1 MQREIEKNINLLKSR
16 IEQVS
21 QNSEKSISEV
31 GIIAV
36 SKKKS
41 LEHIKIAFNLGL
53 KDFGENYAQELQKKS
68 EELQNL
74 KIIWHFIGP
83 IQSNKIKTIARHA
96 NWIHSLDR
104 NSIVDKLNRE
114 CKSLDKVINGCIQVN
129 ISEESSKS
137 GIDSSELM
145 SFANH
150 VDSME
155 NINLK
160 GIMVLPK
167 ITGDSKEEMRKSKEL
182 HEELMSV
189 YPNAN
194 YLSMG
199 TTSDFESAIQFGSNL
214 IRVGEL
220 IFGKRL

>member
-21 QNSEKSISEV
+21 QNSEKSISEI

-41 LEHIKIAFNLGL
+41 LEHIKIALNLGL

-104 NSIVDKLNRE
+104 NSIVNKLNRE

>member
-16 IEQVS
+16 IEQAS
-21 QNSEKSISEV
+21 QNSKKNISKI

-83 IQSNKIKTIARHA
+83 IQSNKIKTIARYA

-129 ISEESSKS
+129 ISGESSKS

-167 ITGDSKEEMRKSKEL
+167 ITGDSKEEMRRSKEL

>member
-16 IEQVS
+16 IEQAS
-21 QNSEKSISEV
+21 QNSEKSISKI

-104 NSIVDKLNRE
+104 NSIVNKLNRE

>member
-21 QNSEKSISEV
+21 QNSEKSIREI

-68 EELQNL
+68 EELQKL

-167 ITGDSKEEMRKSKEL
+167 IIGDSKEEMRKSKEL

>member
-21 QNSEKSISEV
+21 QKSEKSISEI

-68 EELQNL
+68 EELQKL

>member
-16 IEQVS
+16 VEQAS
-21 QNSEKSISEV
+21 QSSETSINEID
-31 GIIAV
+31 IIAV

-41 LEHIKIAFNLGL
+41 LEHIKVAFNLGI
-53 KDFGENYAQELQKKS
+53 KNFGENYAQELQKKS
-68 EELQNL
+68 EELKNSE
-74 KIIWHFIGP
+74 IVWHFIGP
-83 IQSNKIKTIARHA
+83 IQSNKIKTIAKHA
-96 NWIHSLDR
+96 DWVHSLDR
-104 NSIVDKLNRE
+104 ISVVNKLNKQCE
-114 CKSLDKVINGCIQVN
+114 SLKKVLNGCIQVN

-145 SFANH
+145 SFANY

-167 ITGDSKEEMRKSKEL
+167 ITGDSKEEMKKSKEL
-182 HEELMSV
+182 HKKLMSA
-189 YPNAN
+189 YPKAN

-199 TTSDFESAIQFGSNL
+199 TTSDFETAIQFGSNL

>member
-36 SKKKS
+36 STKKS

>member
-16 IEQVS
+16 IEQAS
-21 QNSEKSISEV
+21 QNSEKNINKIS
-31 GIIAV
+31 IIAV
-36 SKKKS
+36 SKRKS
-41 LEHIKIAFNLGL
+41 LEHIKIAFDLGL

-104 NSIVDKLNRE
+104 NSIVDKLDRE
-114 CKSLDKVINGCIQVN
+114 CKLLDKVINGCIQVN

-167 ITGDSKEEMRKSKEL
+167 ITGDSKEEMRRSKEL

>member
-16 IEQVS
+16 IEQAS
-21 QNSEKSISEV
+21 QNSEKSISKI

-167 ITGDSKEEMRKSKEL
+167 IIGDSKEEMRKSKEL

>member
-21 QNSEKSISEV
+21 QNSEKSISEI

-114 CKSLDKVINGCIQVN
+114 CKSLNKVINGCIQVN

>member
-16 IEQVS
+16 IEQAS
-21 QNSEKSISEV
+21 QNSEKNINKI

-36 SKKKS
+36 SKRKS
-41 LEHIKIAFNLGL
+41 LEHIKIAFDLGL

-104 NSIVDKLNRE
+104 NSIVNKLNRE

-167 ITGDSKEEMRKSKEL
+167 ITGDSKEEMRRSKEL

>member
-16 IEQVS
+16 IEQAS
-21 QNSEKSISEV
+21 QNSKKNISKI

-104 NSIVDKLNRE
+104 NSIVNKLNRE

-167 ITGDSKEEMRKSKEL
+167 ITGDSKE
-182 HEELMSV
+182 
-189 YPNAN
+189 
-194 YLSMG
+194 
-199 TTSDFESAIQFGSNL
+199 
-214 IRVGEL
+214 
-220 IFGKRL
+220 

>member
-16 IEQVS
+16 IEQAS
-21 QNSEKSISEV
+21 QNSEKSISKI

-68 EELQNL
+68 EELQKL

>member
-16 IEQVS
+16 VEQAS
-21 QNSEKSISEV
+21 QSSETSINEID
-31 GIIAV
+31 IIAV

-41 LEHIKIAFNLGL
+41 LEHIKVAFNLGI
-53 KDFGENYAQELQKKS
+53 KNFGENYAQELQKKS
-68 EELQNL
+68 EELKNSE
-74 KIIWHFIGP
+74 IVWHFIGP
-83 IQSNKIKTIARHA
+83 IQSNKIKTLAKHA
-96 NWIHSLDR
+96 DWVHSLDR
-104 NSIVDKLNRE
+104 ISVVDKFNKQCE
-114 CKSLDKVINGCIQVN
+114 SLKKVLNGCIQVN

-145 SFANH
+145 SFANY

-167 ITGDSKEEMRKSKEL
+167 ITGDSKEEMKKSKEL
-182 HEELMSV
+182 HKKLMSAF
-189 YPNAN
+189 PKAN

-199 TTSDFESAIQFGSNL
+199 TTSDFETAIQFGSNL

>member
-16 IEQVS
+16 IEQAS
-21 QNSEKSISEV
+21 QNSKKNISKI

-104 NSIVDKLNRE
+104 NSIVEKLNRE
-114 CKSLDKVINGCIQVN
+114 CESLDKVINGCIQVN
-129 ISEESSKS
+129 ISGESSKS

-167 ITGDSKEEMRKSKEL
+167 ITGDSKEEMRRSKEL
-182 HEELMSV
+182 HEELLSV

-220 IFGKRL
+220 IFGRRL

>member
-1 MQREIEKNINLLKSR
+1 MQREIEKNINLLKYR
-16 IEQVS
+16 IDQAS
-21 QNSEKSISEV
+21 QSSEMSMNEI

-68 EELQNL
+68 EELQKL

-104 NSIVDKLNRE
+104 NSIVEKLNRE
-114 CKSLDKVINGCIQVN
+114 CESLDKVINGCIQVN

-167 ITGDSKEEMRKSKEL
+167 ITGDSKEEMRRSKEL

-189 YPNAN
+189 YPDAN

-199 TTSDFESAIQFGSNL
+199 TTSDFESAIRFGSNL

>member
-21 QNSEKSISEV
+21 QNSEKSISEI

-150 VDSME
+150 VDSMQ

>member
-21 QNSEKSISEV
+21 QNSEKNINKI

-104 NSIVDKLNRE
+104 NSIVNKLNRE

-167 ITGDSKEEMRKSKEL
+167 ITGDSKEEMRRSKEL

>member
-16 IEQVS
+16 IEQAS
-21 QNSEKSISEV
+21 QNSKKNISKI

-36 SKKKS
+36 SKRKS
-41 LEHIKIAFNLGL
+41 LEHIKIAFDLGL

-104 NSIVDKLNRE
+104 NSIVDKLDRE
-114 CKSLDKVINGCIQVN
+114 CKLLDKVINGCIQVN

-167 ITGDSKEEMRKSKEL
+167 ITGDSKEEMRRSKEL

>member
-16 IEQVS
+16 IEQIS
-21 QNSEKSISEV
+21 QNSEKSISEI

-104 NSIVDKLNRE
+104 NSIVNKLNRE

-167 ITGDSKEEMRKSKEL
+167 ITGDSKEEMRRSKEL

>member
-21 QNSEKSISEV
+21 QNSEKSISEI

-53 KDFGENYAQELQKKS
+53 RDFGENYAQELQKKS
-68 EELQNL
+68 EELQKF

-129 ISEESSKS
+129 ISGESSKS

-167 ITGDSKEEMRKSKEL
+167 ITGDSKEEMRRSKEL

>member
-21 QNSEKSISEV
+21 QNSEKSISEI

-194 YLSMG
+194 YLSTG

>member
-16 IEQVS
+16 IEQAS
-21 QNSEKSISEV
+21 QNSEKSISKI

-160 GIMVLPK
+160 GIMVLPN
-167 ITGDSKEEMRKSKEL
+167 ITGDSKEEMRRSKEL

>member
-1 MQREIEKNINLLKSR
+1 MQREIEKNINLLKYR
-16 IEQVS
+16 IDQAS
-21 QNSEKSISEV
+21 QSSEMSMNEI

-53 KDFGENYAQELQKKS
+53 RDFGENYAQELQKKS
-68 EELQNL
+68 EELQKF

-104 NSIVDKLNRE
+104 NSIVEKLNRE
-114 CKSLDKVINGCIQVN
+114 CESLDKVINGCIQVN
-129 ISEESSKS
+129 ISGESSKS

-167 ITGDSKEEMRKSKEL
+167 ITGDSKEEMRRSKEL

>member
-21 QNSEKSISEV
+21 QNSEKSISEI

-104 NSIVDKLNRE
+104 NSILEKLNRE

-167 ITGDSKEEMRKSKEL
+167 ITGDSKEEMRRSKEL

>member
-16 IEQVS
+16 IEQAS
-21 QNSEKSISEV
+21 QNSEKNINKI

-36 SKKKS
+36 SKRKS
-41 LEHIKIAFNLGL
+41 LEHIKIAFDLGL

-83 IQSNKIKTIARHA
+83 IQSNKIKTIAHA

-104 NSIVDKLNRE
+104 NSIVDKLDRE
-114 CKSLDKVINGCIQVN
+114 CKLLDKVINGCIQVN

-167 ITGDSKEEMRKSKEL
+167 ITGDSKEEMRRSKEL

>member
-16 IEQVS
+16 IEQAS
-21 QNSEKSISEV
+21 QSSEMSISEI

-68 EELQNL
+68 EELQNF

-104 NSIVDKLNRE
+104 NSIVEKLNRE
-114 CKSLDKVINGCIQVN
+114 CESLDKVINGCIQVN
-129 ISEESSKS
+129 ISGESSKS

-167 ITGDSKEEMRKSKEL
+167 ITGDSKEEMRRSKEL

>member
-21 QNSEKSISEV
+21 QNSEKSISEI

-68 EELQNL
+68 EELQKLN
-74 KIIWHFIGP
+74 IIWHFIGP

-104 NSIVDKLNRE
+104 NSIVNKLNRE

-167 ITGDSKEEMRKSKEL
+167 ITGDSKEEMRRSKEL
-182 HEELMSV
+182 HEELLSI

>member
-16 IEQVS
+16 IEQAT
-21 QNSEKSISEV
+21 QNSEKNINKI

-36 SKKKS
+36 SKRKS
-41 LEHIKIAFNLGL
+41 LEHIKIAFDLGL
-53 KDFGENYAQELQKKS
+53 EDFGENYAQELQKKS

-104 NSIVDKLNRE
+104 NSIVDKLDRE
-114 CKSLDKVINGCIQVN
+114 CKLLDKVINGCIQVN

-167 ITGDSKEEMRKSKEL
+167 ITGDSKEEMRRSKEL

>member
-21 QNSEKSISEV
+21 QNSEKSIREI

>member
-16 IEQVS
+16 IEQAS
-21 QNSEKSISEV
+21 QNSKKNISKI

-68 EELQNL
+68 EELQNF

-104 NSIVDKLNRE
+104 NSIVEKLNRE
-114 CKSLDKVINGCIQVN
+114 CESLDKVINGCIQVN
-129 ISEESSKS
+129 ISGESSKS

-167 ITGDSKEEMRKSKEL
+167 ITGDSKEEMRRSKEL
-182 HEELMSV
+182 HEELLSV

>member
-21 QNSEKSISEV
+21 QNSEKSISEI

-104 NSIVDKLNRE
+104 NSIVNKLNRE

>member
-1 MQREIEKNINLLKSR
+1 MQRELIENIININAK
-16 IEQVS
+16 IEDVCS
-21 QNSEKSISEV
+21 SINKDKDEITLV
-31 GIIAV
+31 AV
-36 SKKKS
+36 SKRKS
-41 LEHIKIAFNLGL
+41 SELIEIALDNMINN
-53 KDFGENYAQELQKKS
+53 FGENYAQELHEKAIAIKS
-68 EELQNL
+68 SN
-74 KIIWHFIGP
+74 IVWHFIGP
-83 IQSNKIKTIARHA
+83 MQSNKVKIIARHA
-96 NWIHSLDR
+96 HWIHTIDR
-104 NSIVDKLNRE
+104 EKIIKRLNSECKKLN
-114 CKSLDKVINGCIQVN
+114 KIINACIQIN
-129 ISEESSKS
+129 ISSEDSKS
-137 GIDSSELM
+137 GCKPEEL
-145 SFANH
+145 FELAKLIE
-150 VDSME
+150 SME

-167 ITGDSKEEMRKSKEL
+167 ITGDSKEEMRRSKEL

>member
-16 IEQVS
+16 VEQAS
-21 QNSEKSISEV
+21 QSSETSINEID
-31 GIIAV
+31 IIAV

-41 LEHIKIAFNLGL
+41 LEHIKVAFNLGI
-53 KDFGENYAQELQKKS
+53 KNFGENYAQELQKKS
-68 EELQNL
+68 EELKNSE
-74 KIIWHFIGP
+74 IVWHFIGP
-83 IQSNKIKTIARHA
+83 IQSNKIKTIAKHA
-96 NWIHSLDR
+96 DWVHSLDR
-104 NSIVDKLNRE
+104 ISVVNKLNKQCE
-114 CKSLDKVINGCIQVN
+114 SLKKVLNGCIQVN

-145 SFANH
+145 SFANY

-160 GIMVLPK
+160 GIMALPK
-167 ITGDSKEEMRKSKEL
+167 ITGDSKEEMKKSKEL
-182 HEELMSV
+182 HKKLMSA
-189 YPNAN
+189 YPKAN

-199 TTSDFESAIQFGSNL
+199 TTSDFETAIQFGSNL

>member
-16 IEQVS
+16 IEQAS
-21 QNSEKSISEV
+21 QNSEKNINKI

-36 SKKKS
+36 SKRKS
-41 LEHIKIAFNLGL
+41 LEHIKIAFDLGL
-53 KDFGENYAQELQKKS
+53 EDFGENYAQELQKKS

-114 CKSLDKVINGCIQVN
+114 CKLLDKVINGCIQVN

-167 ITGDSKEEMRKSKEL
+167 ITGDSKEEMRRSKEL

>member
-16 IEQVS
+16 IEQAT
-21 QNSEKSISEV
+21 QNSEKNINKI

-36 SKKKS
+36 SKRKS
-41 LEHIKIAFNLGL
+41 LEHIKIAFDLGL

-104 NSIVDKLNRE
+104 NSIVDKLDRE
-114 CKSLDKVINGCIQVN
+114 CKLLDKVINGCIQVN

-167 ITGDSKEEMRKSKEL
+167 ITGDSKEEMRRSKEL

>member
-1 MQREIEKNINLLKSR
+1 
-16 IEQVS
+16 
-21 QNSEKSISEV
+21 
-31 GIIAV
+31 
-36 SKKKS
+36 
-41 LEHIKIAFNLGL
+41 
-53 KDFGENYAQELQKKS
+53 
-68 EELQNL
+68 
-74 KIIWHFIGP
+74 
-83 IQSNKIKTIARHA
+83 
-96 NWIHSLDR
+96 
-104 NSIVDKLNRE
+104 
-114 CKSLDKVINGCIQVN
+114 
-129 ISEESSKS
+129 
-137 GIDSSELM
+137 M

-167 ITGDSKEEMRKSKEL
+167 ITGDSKEEMRRSKEL

-199 TTSDFESAIQFGSNL
+199 TTSDFEPAIQFGSNL

>member
-21 QNSEKSISEV
+21 QNSEKSISEI

-167 ITGDSKEEMRKSKEL
+167 IIGDSKEEMRKSKEL